1 MPETPSP
8 AAAPTL
14 ATPKPIS
21 YTGRRFAQSFCD
33 FFAVGPVLR
42 PPAYVRNKRGGA
54 TATFSIKI
62 GGDRDLDLLMAGRDI
77 PELQY
82 RLRDAQP
89 GVIIHVSGQ
98 INPPRINHR
107 ETSQFYAERVVAMGT
122 SGKTTVRPQPT
133 VEPQAAAAD

>member
-8 AAAPTL
+8 AAAP
-14 ATPKPIS
+14 APAKPKPTS
-21 YTGRRFAQSFCD
+21 YTGRRFAQTFCD

-42 PPAYVRNKRGGA
+42 PPAYVPNKRGGA
-54 TATFSIKI
+54 TASFSIKI

-82 RLRDAQP
+82 RLRDAKP
-89 GVIIHVSGQ
+89 GVIIHASGQ

-107 ETSQFYAERVVAMGT
+107 ETSQFYAERVVAIGT
-122 SGKTTVRPQPT
+122 IGRTSARPQPT
-133 VEPQAAAAD
+133 AEQQAAAAD